1 MRRLSDGCKSSRH
14 FFYTSRGAVLCI
26 AFIPSNV
33 TVKQSLHT
41 GVITTLPDGKKYVSC
56 ASGNLPDGKK
66 SARVSKRLFF
76 VIANAVK
83 QSMRVHWIASLR
95 SQ

>member
-1 MRRLSDGCKSSRH
+1 MMI
-14 FFYTSRGAVLCI
+14 TI
-26 AFIPSNV
+26 TPS
-33 TVKQSLHT
+33 
-41 GVITTLPDGKKYVSC
+41 
-56 ASGNLPDGKK
+56 
-66 SARVSKRLFF
+66 